1 MCKIKS
7 DSSKD
12 KKRGKV
18 SMVADSG
25 ADSISASDTKSD
37 VCHISATNGKQAYVT
52 CYTGGVELDWVI
64 DSGAHVNVISRA
76 TWKELK
82 EKGCHYT
89 SAKKPQNALR
99 VYGDGELRI
108 YKVIQTDIASQSKK
122 VNHQI
127 YVVDQQKG
135 VNLLSKQTLIDLGV
149 LEIRGE
155 VFNVSQRR
163 KMMVGKLKGVQID
176 VKIDKTVTPVQQPCR
191 RLPIPLQKPVEDK
204 LEELLQQDIIE
215 PAPLRIT
222 WASSLV
228 DAKEEEK
235 VFACASICDK
245 RIKPSFQIDIH
256 YRRSRKSC
264 HI

>member
-1 MCKIKS
+1 ME
-7 DSSKD
+7 
-12 KKRGKV
+12 
-18 SMVADSG
+18 G
-25 ADSISASDTKSD
+25 A
-37 VCHISATNGKQAYVT
+37 
-52 CYTGGVELDWVI
+52 
-64 DSGAHVNVISRA
+64 
-76 TWKELK
+76 
-82 EKGCHYT
+82 GCHYT

-135 VNLLSKQTLIDLGV
+135 VNLLSKQTSIDLGV

-222 WASSLV
+222 WASPLV
-228 DAKEEEK
+228 VTPKNGGKSVRLCVDMRQANKAIIPDRHPLPTFEEIMPNLDGCKFFSKIDLVQAFHQLELSP
-235 VFACASICDK
+235 ASREITTFVVAIEWVGGGK
-245 RIKPSFQIDIH
+245 KPDTAPTS
-256 YRRSRKSC
+256 
-264 HI
+264 